1 MKRILVLLI
10 PILLLSGC
18 LSTGEKTSQEPYTP
32 QIVEQKWENDS
43 YQFWNI
49 APMSMGN
56 TTVLSFNQTG
66 DVAITVDLAGFFHEP
81 LLWEQGFVNYTLI
94 NENET
99 VFSHELSEGEGH
111 FEIYLSN
118 VSNLTI
124 QIRASGSDNI
134 TDEKPGDW
142 FISRTYCE
150 MKNEV

>member
-1 MKRILVLLI
+1 MKRIFALLI
-10 PILLLSGC
+10 PILLLLSGC
-18 LSTGEKTSQEPYTP
+18 LSNGSEDSPDPHTP
-32 QIVEQKWENDS
+32 QIVEQVWENHS

-66 DVAITVDLAGFFHEP
+66 DVAVTVGLDVFFHEP
-81 LLWEQGFVNYTLI
+81 LLFGQGFMNYTLI

-99 VFSHELSEGEGH
+99 VFSHELSEGDGH

-134 TDEKPGDW
+134 TDQQPGDW

-150 MKNEV
+150 MKK

>member
-1 MKRILVLLI
+1 M
-10 PILLLSGC
+10 
-18 LSTGEKTSQEPYTP
+18 SQEPYLP
-32 QIVEQKWENDS
+32 QIVEQKWENNS
-43 YQFWNI
+43 YQFWNL

-66 DVAITVDLAGFFHEP
+66 DVSVTVGLEVFFHEP
-81 LLWEQGFVNYTLI
+81 LFWEQGYVNYTLI

-99 VFSHELSEGEGH
+99 VFSHQLSEGAAN
-111 FEIYLSN
+111 FEINISN

-124 QIRASGSDNI
+124 QIQSSGADNI